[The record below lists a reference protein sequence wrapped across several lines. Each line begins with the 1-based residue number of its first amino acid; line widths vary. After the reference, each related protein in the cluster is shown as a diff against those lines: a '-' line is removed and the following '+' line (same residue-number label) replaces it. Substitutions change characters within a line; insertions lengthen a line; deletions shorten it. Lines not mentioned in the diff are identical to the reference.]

1 MHDEQ
6 RRQAS
11 DLYYQ
16 ENTMRML
23 PLISTLLVVGS
34 TAVTAC
40 GADLTKIDRTIAKE
54 PAYQS
59 KPKYCLLVFGP
70 EAKTRVWLV
79 LDGDTLY
86 VDRNG
91 TGDLTDDGPGLV
103 AARKTLSSAGKGRVW
118 QVGDVAAS
126 GGKVVYTELRV
137 SDIDEVLDSKF
148 GSRGL
153 GITVKVPIGSSR
165 AFQSAGSAVH
175 PAAGYNDKK
184 APAPNLCFADR
195 PQDAPVIHFGGP
207 LQILLRHP
215 ERFTAGIKAGQT
227 YELEARVGTPGLDKD
242 TPAVIDDTD
251 LGLAVDPNEGTVAE
265 LEFVDRDGRKQRLH
279 LKLVCD

>member
-1 MHDEQ
+1 MHVEE

-40 GADLTKIDRTIAKE
+40 GADFTKIDRTIAKE

-86 VDRNG
+86 ADRNG
-91 TGDLTDDGPGLV
+91 NGDLTEKGERFVAGPVTNGY
-103 AARKTLSSAGKGRVW
+103 KGRVW
-118 QVGDVAAS
+118 QVGDVAAP
-126 GGKVVYTELRV
+126 GGKVLYTGLTV
-137 SDIDEVLDSKF
+137 SDIAGVVDSTF
-148 GSRGL
+148 QSRGL
-153 GITVKVPIGSSR
+153 GISVKVPLGSTR
-165 AFQSAGSAVH
+165 ALQSAGSAVH
-175 PAAGYNDKK
+175 PAEGYN
-184 APAPNLCFADR
+184 LRFADR

-207 LQILLRHP
+207 LRILLRHP
-215 ERFTAGIKAGQT
+215 ERFTAGVKAGQK
-227 YELEARVGTPGLDKD
+227 YEFEARVGTPGLDKD
-242 TPAVIDDTD
+242 TPAIIDDPA
-251 LGLAVDPNEGTVAE
+251 LGLCVDPDEGTVAE
-265 LEFVDRDGRKQRLH
+265 LEFMDRDGRKQRLRS
-279 LKLVCD
+279 KLVCD

>member
-1 MHDEQ
+1 
-6 RRQAS
+6 
-11 DLYYQ
+11 
-16 ENTMRML
+16 ML
-23 PLISTLLVVGS
+23 PLISTVLVVGS

-54 PAYQS
+54 PAYKS

-86 VDRNG
+86 ADRNG
-91 TGDLTDDGPGLV
+91 NGDLTEKGERFV
-103 AARKTLSSAGKGRVW
+103 AEPVTRSGNKRRVW
-118 QVGDVAAS
+118 KVGEVAAS
-126 GGKVVYTELRV
+126 SGKAVYTGLT
-137 SDIDEVLDSKF
+137 VLDVSEDSRL
-148 GSRGL
+148 GNRGL
-153 GITVKVPIGSSR
+153 GITVKIPIGSSR

-184 APAPNLCFADR
+184 APAPKLRFADR
-195 PQDAPVIHFGGP
+195 PQDAPVLHFGGP
-207 LQILLRHP
+207 LQIMLRHP
-215 ERFTAGIKAGQT
+215 ERLMAGIKAGQT

-251 LGLAVDPNEGTVAE
+251 LGLAVEPNEGAVAE
-265 LEFVDRDGRKQRLH
+265 LEFVDREGRKRRQH
-279 LKLVCD
+279 FKHVCD